1 MVKAKKQYGFS
12 PDYAVPPGETLK
24 ETVEFKG
31 MTQKELS
38 KRTGLTVQSIN
49 RIYNGDQPIN
59 YETANKLELVT
70 GVPARFWNN
79 LESKYREQLE
89 TVKELKRL
97 NADIGWLESIP
108 VSELTKRGLIQKSD
122 KKALQ
127 LRETLKFFG
136 VSSVSSWE
144 EIWVEPKV
152 AARRSQCFESRPG
165 HAATWIRIGEILAM
179 DIECKPFDKTLFKQ
193 ALQTVRS
200 LTLKSPQEF
209 IPQMIQICAQAGVAI
224 SLVPEMPKVPWSG
237 ATKWLTPKK
246 AMIIIN
252 LRGKSEDKFWFSFF
266 HEAGHVINDN
276 KKSLYINDHSDDP
289 VEKRAD
295 EFAANIL
302 FPDGCKDQIPSL
314 TTKVQ
319 IKTFAKR
326 LGLSPGIVAGQ
337 YQFLTGKWSW
347 YNDLIKKFVWEN
359 NILRQ
364 KEPLI

>member
-1 MVKAKKQYGFS
+1 MGKAKKQYGFS

-97 NADIGWLESIP
+97 NADIGWLKSIP
-108 VSELTKRGLIQKSD
+108 VSELTNRGLIQKSD
-122 KKALQ
+122 NKALQ

-136 VSSVSSWE
+136 VSSVSAWKQ
-144 EIWVEPKV
+144 IWIEPKV
-152 AARRSQCFESRPG
+152 AARRSQCFESIPG

-179 DIECKPFDKTLFKQ
+179 DIECKPFDKALFKK
-193 ALQTVRS
+193 ALQTIRA

-209 IPQMIQICAQAGVAI
+209 IPQMTQICAQAGVAI

-237 ATKWLTPKK
+237 ATKWLSPKK

-252 LRGKSEDKFWFSFF
+252 LRGKREDKFWFSFF

-276 KKSLYINDHSDDP
+276 KKSLYINDHGNDL

-295 EFAANIL
+295 AFAANIL
-302 FPDGCKDQIPSL
+302 FPNDCRDHIPSL
-314 TTKVQ
+314 NTKAQ
-319 IKTFAKR
+319 IKKFASEIA
-326 LGLSPGIVAGQ
+326 LSPGIVAGQ
-337 YQFLTGKWSW
+337 YQFITGKWSW
-347 YNDLIKKFVWEN
+347 YNDLIKKFVW
-359 NILRQ
+359 
-364 KEPLI
+364 KK

>member
-1 MVKAKKQYGFS
+1 MGKAKKQYGFS

-24 ETVEFKG
+24 ETVKFKG

-49 RIYNGDQPIN
+49 RIYKGDQPIN

-97 NADIGWLESIP
+97 NADICWLKSIP
-108 VSELTKRGLIQKSD
+108 VSELTNRGLIQKSD
-122 KKALQ
+122 NKALQ

-136 VSSVSSWE
+136 VSSVSAWK

-152 AARRSQCFESRPG
+152 AARRSQCFESIPG

-179 DIECKPFDKTLFKQ
+179 DIECKPFDKALFKK
-193 ALQTVRS
+193 ALQTIRA

-209 IPQMIQICAQAGVAI
+209 IPQMIQICAQSGVAI

-237 ATKWLTPKK
+237 ATKWLSPKK

-252 LRGKSEDKFWFSFF
+252 LRGKREDKFWFSFF

-276 KKSLYINDHSDDP
+276 KKSLYINDHSNDP

-295 EFAANIL
+295 AFAANIL
-302 FPDGCKDQIPSL
+302 FPNDCRDNIPSL
-314 TTKVQ
+314 NTKAQ
-319 IKTFAKR
+319 IKKFASEIA
-326 LGLSPGIVAGQ
+326 LSPGIVAGQ
-337 YQFLTGKWSW
+337 YQFITGKWSW
-347 YNDLIKKFVWEN
+347 YNDLIKKFVW
-359 NILRQ
+359 
-364 KEPLI
+364 KK

>member
-1 MVKAKKQYGFS
+1 M
-12 PDYAVPPGETLK
+12 K
-24 ETVEFKG
+24 ETVEFQG

-38 KRTGLTVQSIN
+38 KRTGLTVQSLN

-89 TVKELKRL
+89 KVKELKRL
-97 NADIGWLESIP
+97 NADIGWLKSIP
-108 VSELTKRGLIQKSD
+108 VSELIKRGLIQKSD
-122 KKALQ
+122 NKALQ

-152 AARRSQCFESRPG
+152 AARRSQCFESIPG
-165 HAATWIRIGEILAM
+165 HAATWIRIGELLAM
-179 DIECKPFDKTLFKQ
+179 DIECKPFDKALFKQ
-193 ALQTVRS
+193 ALQTIRA

-209 IPQMIQICAQAGVAI
+209 IPQMIQICAQAGVVI

-252 LRGKSEDKFWFSFF
+252 LRGKREDKFWFSFF

-289 VEKRAD
+289 VEKKAD
-295 EFAANIL
+295 EFATNML
-302 FPDGCKDQIPSL
+302 FPDGCREQIRSL
-314 TTKVQ
+314 RTKVQ
-319 IKTFAKR
+319 IKSFAEKIA
-326 LGLSPGIVAGQ
+326 LSPGIVAGQ

-347 YNDLIKKFVWEN
+347 YQDLIKKFVWE
-359 NILRQ
+359 
-364 KEPLI
+364 K

>member
-1 MVKAKKQYGFS
+1 MIKAKKQYGFN

-24 ETVEFKG
+24 ETIEFKG

-49 RIYNGDQPIN
+49 RIYNGEQPIN

-97 NADIGWLESIP
+97 NADISWLDSIP
-108 VSELTKRGLIQKSD
+108 VSELTKRAFIKQYSE
-122 KKALQ
+122 KALQ
-127 LRETLKFFG
+127 LRETLKFFE
-136 VSSVSSWE
+136 VSSVSSWK
-144 EIWVEPKV
+144 EIWTEPKV
-152 AARRSQCFESRPG
+152 AARRSQCFESRIG

-179 DIECKPFDKTLFKQ
+179 DIDCKPFDKNLFKR
-193 ALQTVRS
+193 ALQTIRS
-200 LTLKSPQEF
+200 LTLKSPKEF
-209 IPQMIQICAQAGVAI
+209 VPQMIQICAQAGVAI
-224 SLVPEMPKVPWSG
+224 SLVPEMPKVPWNG

-295 EFAANIL
+295 EFAASIL
-302 FPDGCKDQIPSL
+302 FPDGCRNQIPSL
-314 TTKVQ
+314 ITKVQ
-319 IKTFAKR
+319 IKEFAKKID
-326 LGLSPGIVAGQ
+326 LSPGIVAGQ
-337 YQFLTGKWSW
+337 YQFLTGNWSW
-347 YNDLIKKFVWEN
+347 YKDLITKFAWAKITYENKKS
-359 NILRQ
+359 
-364 KEPLI
+364 P